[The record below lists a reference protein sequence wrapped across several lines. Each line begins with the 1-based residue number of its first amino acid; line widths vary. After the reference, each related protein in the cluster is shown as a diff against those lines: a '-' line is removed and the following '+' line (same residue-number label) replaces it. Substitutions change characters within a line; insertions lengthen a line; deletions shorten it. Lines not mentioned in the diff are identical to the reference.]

1 MLSKIKQLL
10 SLFVWNI
17 GFHKYEKELV
27 NKYYDSSSENNS
39 LCKQGIIVMID
50 GRQIH
55 GGFADR
61 IRGIATI
68 YQFCKNFNVPFSVY
82 YDYPFKLEDF
92 LEPVSFNWVCKKT
105 ELSYSKKQAK
115 PVLLEEWMFPHKYHK
130 LYLLLNVLFS
140 KKIQLH
146 VYTNSHFYYDKFS
159 EQFNELFKPTLR
171 LQQSIEWNLKNIGSD
186 YVAMVFRFQQLLG
199 DFKEGDFKV
208 LSETDQSKLIVKCI
222 KEIEKKWNGK
232 DKVLVTSD
240 SSRFLSEVSKLSFV
254 YTIPGQVVHIDYTK
268 DATFET
274 YMKSFVD
281 FYMLSKAKEV
291 YLLLTDDMF
300 QSGFP
305 KTASKVHNRPFK
317 IIKF

>member
-92 LEPVSFNWVCKKT
+92 LEPASFNWVCKKT

-140 KKIQLH
+140 KKRQLH

-222 KEIEKKWNGK
+222 KEIEKNGMVK
-232 DKVLVTSD
+232 
-240 SSRFLSEVSKLSFV
+240 
-254 YTIPGQVVHIDYTK
+254 
-268 DATFET
+268 
-274 YMKSFVD
+274 
-281 FYMLSKAKEV
+281 
-291 YLLLTDDMF
+291 
-300 QSGFP
+300 
-305 KTASKVHNRPFK
+305 
-317 IIKF
+317 IKFLLHLTVVDSYLR